1 VPEGQTFCGNC
12 GCPVNGTNAGGAQQG
27 PQYGNAQQN
36 TQNAWSGQASMPYGS
51 TPPQP
56 FARGVYYFGNDG
68 RPVKSKVTAGILGI
82 LLGDLG
88 IHEFYLENIGLGI
101 LMLLFCWTAIPGI
114 IGLIQGII
122 YLSESDEQ
130 FALKNNVR
138 VEVVR

>member
-1 VPEGQTFCGNC
+1 
-12 GCPVNGTNAGGAQQG
+12 
-27 PQYGNAQQN
+27 
-36 TQNAWSGQASMPYGS
+36 MPYGS